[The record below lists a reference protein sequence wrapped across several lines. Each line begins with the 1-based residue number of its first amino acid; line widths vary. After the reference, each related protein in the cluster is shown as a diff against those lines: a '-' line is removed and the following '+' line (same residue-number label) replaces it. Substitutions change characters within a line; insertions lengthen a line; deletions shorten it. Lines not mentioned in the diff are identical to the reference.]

1 MKIGFR
7 RAALGLALGA
17 LTAVGAWAA
26 TVPALRALRWLSPNA
41 DLVRALGSRP
51 GECLSAAPDRDTAY
65 RIEIGRAA
73 FRSPLLL
80 GGQAA
85 RAGLACESCHREG
98 RNNLDFQF
106 PGVSGP
112 PGTADVTSSLFSSRR
127 GDGID
132 NPKPIPDL
140 GGPASG
146 LRVSRAPGDP
156 ALETFIHGLI
166 TDEFDGAEP
175 PPAVLDGL
183 AAYVRA
189 LKPAACPSEPAQP
202 LRAADLVEDARRAVR
217 AGRAALDRGDPATA
231 IVMIQ
236 AARGRLG
243 LVFERYD
250 RPDLAPQRAALTIA
264 DRDLAAVLVRLR
276 ARDPVAPARM
286 DAWLRGSND
295 WEPGLVAAEPRSLFA
310 PARLAALSRE
320 K

>member
-1 MKIGFR
+1 MKTGFR

-26 TVPALRALRWLSPNA
+26 TAPALRALRWLPPNA

-51 GECLSAAPDRDTAY
+51 GECLSAAPDPQTAD

-98 RNNLDFQF
+98 RTNPDFQF

-146 LRVSRAPGDP
+146 LKLSRAPGDP
-156 ALETFIHGLI
+156 ALGTFIHGLI

-183 AAYVRA
+183 VAYVRA
-189 LKPAACPSEPAQP
+189 LRPAACPPEQVRP
-202 LRAADLVEDARRAVR
+202 LRVADLVEDARRAVR
-217 AGRAALDRGDPATA
+217 AGHAALEHGDPATA

-250 RPDLAPQRAALTIA
+250 GPDLAAQRAALTAA

-276 ARDPVAPARM
+276 GRDPDAATRM
-286 DAWLRGSND
+286 DAWLRGSTG
-295 WEPGLVAAEPRSLFA
+295 WEPSLVAAEPRSLFA
-310 PARLAALSRE
+310 PARLAALARE